1 MPMECFPSES
11 RRTACNRESAIS
23 GRLLFFLSILLLLFL
38 LCGCEFFSTEQ
49 ERRGV
54 NPKPFNSQP
63 AWETNPYNFRN

>member
-1 MPMECFPSES
+1 MS
-11 RRTACNRESAIS
+11 RDNRESAVH
-23 GRLLFFLSILLLLFL
+23 GRLLFFPLAVLFLIL

-63 AWETNPYNFRN
+63 SWETNPYPYDLRN